1 MTDKRHVAL
10 FIVTI
15 PTHLRVMLDAAD
27 ALRAT
32 GRYEPKVVFHPSA
45 VFDQNHLNCRD
56 RTNDSYIWNGDR
68 FLDGPAHLSYIE
80 AQHQESVT
88 EQLPTGLL
96 QRIIRFCKPLKRRV
110 PWLWSLA
117 RTVVLRL
124 VELVR
129 SILMT
134 VALIG
139 ILTKIVARRLEGMTL
154 PETARSH
161 GRIARQY
168 LKLFSYQWNT
178 IDTARSTPRSGAHMR
193 IRQLLNNGILN
204 GLAQQKQF
212 HEGFLALIRS
222 TGAELVVM
230 PEENLF
236 YNHHLA
242 VHAAHAA
249 GAATCVVPFTI
260 VNTLEWAEAFYDI
273 PSYQV
278 HGWIRRS
285 LARAFPEW
293 VITHKGRRLI
303 LPPLYI
309 LGAEYLA
316 MAPTNP
322 WLINSGHGDAIAAE
336 SPFMCD
342 YYRKAGIP
350 SKKIRLTGAISDDK
364 LYRILSQRDTLRASL
379 AASQGIELRGRII
392 LLGLPPDQFGAG
404 QRPGCEFDEYTDM
417 VRFMVQA
424 ITDGTQGR
432 CTLLINL
439 HPRIAPASV
448 RFLSDMGAHI
458 VSAPIED
465 LVPLA
470 DLYVAVASATIRLAI
485 TSAVPVV
492 NYDVYRYD
500 YDDYK
505 GLAGVMELK
514 TRNEYAE
521 TLQGLIESDAL
532 YESLRTAQQR
542 TSSEVVLL
550 DGRAAQRQAQLFDE
564 LIATRARNV
573 APRAVSMTS

>member
-45 VFDQNHLNCRD
+45 VFDQNHLSCQD
-56 RTNDSYIWNGDR
+56 RANDSYVWHGDR
-68 FLDGPAHLSYIE
+68 FLDGQAHLSYIE
-80 AQHQESVT
+80 AQQQEST
-88 EQLPTGLL
+88 ATPAPAGLL
-96 QRIIRFCKPLKRRV
+96 QRVIRFCKPMKRRL

-124 VELVR
+124 IDLVR

-134 VALIG
+134 IALIRTAIK
-139 ILTKIVARRLEGMTL
+139 ILLRRLDGMKL

-168 LKLFSYQWNT
+168 LKLFSYQWN
-178 IDTARSTPRSGAHMR
+178 STNTDRGVPETGVHLRFS
-193 IRQLLNNGILN
+193 QFLNNGILN

-212 HEGFLALIRS
+212 HESFLTLIRE
-222 TGAELVVM
+222 TGAKLVVM

-242 VHAAHAA
+242 VHATHQA
-249 GAATCVVPFTI
+249 GAVACVVPFTI

-285 LARAFPEW
+285 LARAFPRW
-293 VITHKGRRLI
+293 VILHKGRRLI
-303 LPPLYI
+303 LPSLYI
-309 LGAEYLA
+309 LGAEYFGI
-316 MAPTNP
+316 APTNP
-322 WLINSGHGDAIAAE
+322 WLINSGRADAIAAE

-350 SKKIRLTGAISDDK
+350 SEKIRLTGAISDDK
-364 LYRILSQRDTLRASL
+364 LYRILSQRDTLRSAL
-379 AASQGIELRGRII
+379 AATQGIELRGRII

-424 ITDGTQGR
+424 ITRGTQDS

-448 RFLSDMGAHI
+448 SFLSDLGAHI
-458 VSAPIED
+458 ISGPIED

-505 GLAGVMELK
+505 GLAGVLELK
-514 TRNEYAE
+514 TRSEYSE
-521 TLQGLIESDAL
+521 TLRGLVESDAR
-532 YESLRTAQQR
+532 YESLRLAQRQTAA
-542 TSSEVVLL
+542 EVVLL
-550 DGRAAQRQAQLFDE
+550 DGCAARRQAELFDE
-564 LIATRARNV
+564 LIAART
-573 APRAVSMTS
+573 VSLTT